1 MTDQVGVP
9 ILRNDALT
17 LYLTVDNATKLTL
30 MPRSSRPAPPRLL
43 GRLEV
48 ATDMGTFLGDTR
60 IRLLEAIDQHGSIS
74 QAAKHVPLSYKAAW
88 DAVDAMNNLADQ
100 PLVERIAG
108 GKHGGGTVLTAHGR
122 KVIALYR
129 AVETEYQQALDRLM
143 VQWAEVDAG
152 NVRSFQQLLRRMA
165 MRTSARN
172 QFVCTIVGLREG
184 DVDYEVYLR
193 VDAQHEL
200 VAVVTRD
207 SAEQLELSIG
217 TEVVALVKASA
228 VLLLTDE
235 ALRTSARNHLW
246 GEVLRVVEG
255 PVNSEVTLGL
265 GQGKTVTAVVT
276 HESVVALGL
285 VPGIRACAVFKSS
298 SVILS
303 VLG

>member
-1 MTDQVGVP
+1 
-9 ILRNDALT
+9 
-17 LYLTVDNATKLTL
+17 
-30 MPRSSRPAPPRLL
+30 
-43 GRLEV
+43 
-48 ATDMGTFLGDTR
+48 MGTFLGDTR

>member
-172 QFVCTIVGLREG
+172 QFVCTIVGLRDG

-193 VDAQHEL
+193 VDAHHEL

-235 ALRTSARNHLW
+235 GLRTSARNHLW